1 MEVCTAPNIFSL
13 WLFWGRKLHP
23 LFAIVN
29 TINNHQKFCTPS
41 RVQEGCSYSQAT
53 DRNDQDR
60 MNFLSLHQA
69 DFRWDIGCLGVKGF
83 QHSFEGTGVA
93 CGVFSPN
100 KRAKTLQVFWD
111 QKQKKSSFELRK
123 SLEKGLQTSSNKGN
137 KKHLHW
143 QLQLGVKKHKELWKT
158 TSLSSSIASSTAL
171 HQLLCKQHSKGKQ
184 IIGTKCIKHGNVFRW
199 HIL

>member
-1 MEVCTAPNIFSL
+1 MHSIYSSRGVFSFL
-13 WLFWGRKLHP
+13 GHRQKWSGQNEFLKPSSGGLQMGHWL
-23 LFAIVN
+23 
-29 TINNHQKFCTPS
+29 C
-41 RVQEGCSYSQAT
+41 
-53 DRNDQDR
+53 
-60 MNFLSLHQA
+60 
-69 DFRWDIGCLGVKGF
+69 GVKGF
-83 QHSFEGTGVA
+83 QHSFEGTGIA

-111 QKQKKSSFELRK
+111 QKQKKSSFELGK

-184 IIGTKCIKHGNVFRW
+184 IIGTKCIKHGNGFRW